1 MLITALE
8 LYNYLLQKE
17 RGMSKANIA
26 YLSVETQWQ
35 GYTLVGVLLLL

>member
-17 RGMSKANIA
+17 RGISKVNIT
-26 YLSVETQWQ
+26 YLSVEMQWQ
-35 GYTLVGVLLLL
+35 DILL

>member
-1 MLITALE
+1 MLIIALE

-17 RGMSKANIA
+17 RDMFKANIG

-35 GYTLVGVLLLL
+35 YILL